1 MEQIQNTEVPDLM
14 GDNLNLEQNYLN
26 LLIAHIKMI
35 IIKVR
40 HGSRN
45 DVFS

>member
-1 MEQIQNTEVPDLM
+1 MDLI
-14 GDNLNLEQNYLN
+14 N
-26 LLIAHIKMI
+26 HIMYADDSIFKL
-35 IIKVR
+35 KVR